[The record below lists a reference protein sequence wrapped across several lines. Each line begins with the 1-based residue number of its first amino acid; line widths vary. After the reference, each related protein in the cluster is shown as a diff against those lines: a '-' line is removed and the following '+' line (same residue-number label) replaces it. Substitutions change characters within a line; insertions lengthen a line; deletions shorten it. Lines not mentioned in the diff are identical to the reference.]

1 MALNKY
7 DENKVPEMG
16 LSTLLSSFAINH
28 LMNETY
34 SNKVPSHNSE
44 SLMDSIHVFFCFC
57 SNNFGEGLNIYQLA
71 SISR

>member
-16 LSTLLSSFAINH
+16 LSTLLSSFANNY

-34 SNKVPSHNSE
+34 SNKVPCRNSE
-44 SLMDSIHVFFCFC
+44 SLPIHVFFFA
-57 SNNFGEGLNIYQLA
+57 FVPLTLVKD
-71 SISR
+71 